1 MFTKEKNAFKVIRNC
16 PNWFIPTRIFL
27 SLSSRILTIFLCSS
41 HYQTS
46 LITVSKLHLKRN
58 ACLMLSSQNIQSTNW
73 QTMRFKPPPP
83 NSSIGWRVEF
93 RPTEVRWLFL
103 PPPPLSPGSLLLEI
117 RTLCGSAWIA
127 FCLIWMFSFLKVQ
140 LTDFENAA
148 YVTFV
153 VLLTRVILSF
163 DLNLLIPLSKVRIHQ
178 NFAYFSGKV

>member
-27 SLSSRILTIFLCSS
+27 SLSSHILTIFLCSS
-41 HYQTS
+41 DYQTS

-103 PPPPLSPGSLLLEI
+103 PPPPLPRVTTSWDTDVVWLRLNRFLFNLSVFIFKGATDRLWKCCVCNVCRASYKSHFVIWPQSPHSL
-117 RTLCGSAWIA
+117 
-127 FCLIWMFSFLKVQ
+127 V
-140 LTDFENAA
+140 
-148 YVTFV
+148 
-153 VLLTRVILSF
+153 
-163 DLNLLIPLSKVRIHQ
+163 
-178 NFAYFSGKV
+178 